1 MERRRRGRRSKL
13 TAVIIIL
20 VLLTG
25 LGAAGFFIY
34 KEFKITTINISG
46 SDKYTYEELY
56 QYIFEKR
63 SDSNILLFKYTDSKN
78 PMPEIPF
85 IAKVDI
91 EITDSHTLEV
101 TVYEKSLVGYVSYKG
116 NNMYF
121 DKDGVIVESSAQ
133 VINGVPEV
141 TGLEFDYIVLHEKL
155 EVPDVQVFQTLL
167 DITQYLDK
175 YSIVMETINVE
186 EDGSIDIMIGDVLV
200 KLGQNDYNMG
210 NRIYELSCMIEEL
223 KGMKGT
229 LHLDEYTE
237 GTEYITFTE
246 TE

>member
-13 TAVIIIL
+13 IAVILVL

-56 QYIFEKR
+56 QYIFEER
-63 SDSNILLFKYTDSKN
+63 NDSNVLLFKYTDSRN

-91 EITDSHTLEV
+91 EITNSHTLDV
-101 TVYEKSLVGYVSYKG
+101 TVYEKSVVGYVSYMG

-121 DKDGVIVESSAQ
+121 DKDGVIVESSNQ
-133 VINGVPEV
+133 VIKGVPKV
-141 TGLEFDYIVLHEKL
+141 TGLEFDYIVMYEQL
-155 EVPDVQVFQTLL
+155 EVPDPQVFTTLL

-175 YSIVMETINVE
+175 YSIEMETINVG
-186 EDGSIDIMIGDVLV
+186 EDNSIDIMVGDVLV

-210 NRIYELSCMIEEL
+210 SRIYELSCMLEQL
-223 KGMKGT
+223 KDLKGT
-229 LHLDEYTE
+229 LHLEEYTE
-237 GTEYITFTE
+237 GTEYITFTQSE
-246 TE
+246 